1 MIIRLT
7 KNKTIPL
14 PEEVGT
20 SYDFRLM
27 DRFTFSI
34 WNPASLL
41 SLNHLSTFLGES
53 LVYFKYQRENWA
65 VNQEYG
71 CPSFGKPFAL
81 GSRPIGWMGTW
92 FCPNSPFDFDID
104 ELCQRVAKLLS
115 IATTIKELAYLSR
128 MNSEAAAVSGL
139 EDVFEALDK
148 DDNGLSA
155 FKVFFDRKWE

>member
-1 MIIRLT
+1 
-7 KNKTIPL
+7 
-14 PEEVGT
+14 
-20 SYDFRLM
+20 
-27 DRFTFSI
+27 
-34 WNPASLL
+34 
-41 SLNHLSTFLGES
+41 
-53 LVYFKYQRENWA
+53 
-65 VNQEYG
+65 
-71 CPSFGKPFAL
+71 
-81 GSRPIGWMGTW
+81 MGTW
-92 FCPNSPFDFDID
+92 FCPNSPFDFDIG